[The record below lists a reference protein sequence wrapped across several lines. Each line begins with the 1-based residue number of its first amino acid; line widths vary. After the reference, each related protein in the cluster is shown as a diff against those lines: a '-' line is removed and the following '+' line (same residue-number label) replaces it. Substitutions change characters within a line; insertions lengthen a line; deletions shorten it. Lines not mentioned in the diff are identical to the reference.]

1 MISHKKVFAEIDALA
16 DKYIGVWED
25 ICNIESPT
33 NDKAGVDAV
42 CEYTLD
48 ICRELGFDIKY
59 CKQEIAGNAASATLN
74 PDAEGAPVCV
84 SAHMD
89 TVHPVG
95 MFGTPAVRK
104 DGEKIYGPGVC
115 DCKGGIAAS
124 LLAME
129 ALQKCGYS
137 ARPIKLILQ
146 SDEEVGSKL
155 SNLET
160 VRFMCDEAKGA
171 AAFLNLEGG
180 SIDKACIARKGIATF
195 TFTVTG
201 VEAHSANCATKGANA
216 IIEAAHKMIM
226 LDKIKDDEGLT
237 CNCAVI
243 EGGTV
248 VNTVPGKCIFKVN
261 VRYATREQYEW
272 ISAYVREVAGTVHVE
287 GCTCEVTET
296 GSRIAMEHSERNVE
310 LLEKMNRAFAEC
322 GLPTLVGEK
331 RKGGSDAAYVTE
343 AGIPCIDSLGV
354 QGSNIHSIKEY
365 AYISSLAESAKR
377 IAAVVLNIW

>member
-1 MISHKKVFAEIDALA
+1 MKCTEIFNTIDSLNETYV
-16 DKYIGVWED
+16 KIWED
-25 ICNIESPT
+25 VCNIESPT
-33 NDKAGVDAV
+33 KLKAGVDKCGEYFAEAARAKGWKVEYFRHNVSGDVV
-42 CEYTLD
+42 CITM
-48 ICRELGFDIKY
+48 
-59 CKQEIAGNAASATLN
+59 N
-74 PDAEGAPVCV
+74 PDAKGTQI
-84 SAHMD
+84 SLSSHMD

-95 MFGTPAVRK
+95 CFGSPAVRIEG
-104 DGEKIYGPGVC
+104 DKIYGPGVC

-137 ARPIKLILQ
+137 ACPIKLILQ

-171 AAFLNLEGG
+171 AAFLNLEGHSAG
-180 SIDKACIARKGIATF
+180 KACIARKGIATF

-296 GSRIAMEHSERNVE
+296 GSRIAMEYSERNVE
-310 LLEKMNRAFAEC
+310 LLEKMNRAFADC
-322 GLPTLVGEK
+322 GLPALVGEK

-377 IAAVVLNIW
+377 IAAVALNI

>member
-1 MISHKKVFAEIDALA
+1 MEKLFEKVFAEIDALT

-59 CKQEIAGNAASATLN
+59 CRQEVAGDAASATMN
-74 PDAEGAPVCV
+74 PNAKGEAICV

-115 DCKGGIAAS
+115 DCKGGIVAS

-146 SDEEVGSKL
+146 SDEEVGSRF

-171 AAFLNLEGG
+171 AAFLNLEGYTPG
-180 SIDKACIARKGIATF
+180 KACIARKGIVTF

-201 VEAHSANCATKGANA
+201 IEAHSANCATKGANA

-226 LDKIKDDEGLT
+226 LDKIKDEEGLT

-248 VNTVPGKCIFKVN
+248 VNTVPGQCTFKVN
-261 VRYATREQYEW
+261 VRYANKEQYEW
-272 ISAYVREVAGTVHVE
+272 ICEYAKTVANTVYVE
-287 GCTCEVTET
+287 GCTCELKQS
-296 GSRIAMEHSERNVE
+296 GSRIAMELSERNTD
-310 LLEKMNRAFAEC
+310 LLDKMNAIFADC
-322 GLPTLVGEK
+322 GMPALIGEK
-331 RKGGSDAAYVTE
+331 RKGGSDAAYVTD
-343 AGIPCIDSLGV
+343 AGVPCIDSLGV
-354 QGSNIHSIKEY
+354 RGSEIHSVREY
-365 AYISSLAESAKR
+365 AYLYSLAESAKR
-377 IAAVVLNIW
+377 IAAVALNI